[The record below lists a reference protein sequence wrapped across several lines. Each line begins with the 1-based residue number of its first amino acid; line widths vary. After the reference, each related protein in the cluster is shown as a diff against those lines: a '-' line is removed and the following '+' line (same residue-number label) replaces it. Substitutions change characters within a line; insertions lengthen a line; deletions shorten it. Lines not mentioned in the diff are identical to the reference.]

1 MIDRLVSDRVKK
13 LDEYKAEAGIQG
25 IALDKNET
33 PWNLGDKVR
42 EAVFNRL
49 RNMEFNRYP
58 DSSCTELKAAISG
71 YTGVDPA
78 GIAVGNGSDELIGVL
93 LQTFINPGDTV
104 AMHNPSFSVYKT
116 DATVN
121 GAIVWEYD
129 LDKDYG
135 MKLEEFIS
143 CLERSNPKLIF
154 LCNPNNP
161 TGGRLEPAEI
171 EQILKK
177 TSGIVVVD
185 EAYYE
190 FSGLSA
196 SALLAKYENLIIL
209 RTLSK
214 AFGLA
219 ALRIGYMLAAPETV
233 GYIDRVRALYNVN
246 AIAQTVAVEVLKNLD
261 VVTER
266 TELIKKER
274 ERLSARLIELPGLQC
289 FESFGNFLLMRT
301 QAADMI
307 FEKLLGAGICIRRF
321 SNPALRDCI
330 RATIGTP
337 IENDR
342 FYEVIK
348 EVLYEE

>member
-13 LDEYKAEAGIQG
+13 LDEYKAEAEVKG

-33 PWNLGDKVR
+33 PWSLGEKAR
-42 EAVFNRL
+42 EAVFKRL
-49 RNMEFNRYP
+49 GSMEFNRYP

-71 YTGVDPA
+71 YTGVA
-78 GIAVGNGSDELIGVL
+78 VSGIAVGNGSDELISVL
-93 LQTFINPGDTV
+93 LQTFINPGETV

-116 DATVN
+116 DATVS
-121 GAIVWEYD
+121 GARVWEYD
-129 LDKDYG
+129 LDKDFG

-143 CLERSNPKLIF
+143 CLEAEKPKLVF

-161 TGGRLEPAEI
+161 TGIRLEPAEI
-171 EQILKK
+171 EQILTK
-177 TSGIVVVD
+177 TPGIVVVD

-190 FSGLSA
+190 FSGLTA
-196 SALLAKYENLIIL
+196 TGLLSKYENLIIL

-219 ALRIGYMLAAPETV
+219 ALRIGYMLAAPEIA

-246 AIAQTVAVEVLKNLD
+246 AIAQAVAVEVLKNPE
-261 VVTER
+261 VVAER

-274 ERLSARLIELPGLQC
+274 ARLSSRLKELMGLQC

-301 QAADMI
+301 KDAGRI
-307 FEKLLGAGICIRRF
+307 FDKLLEAGICIRRF

-330 RATIGTP
+330 RVTIGTAD
-337 IENDR
+337 ENDR
-342 FYEVIK
+342 FYAVIK

>member
-1 MIDRLVSDRVKK
+1 MVDRFVSDRVKK

-25 IALDKNET
+25 IALDKNEV
-33 PWNLGDKVR
+33 PWSLGDKVS
-42 EAVFNRL
+42 EAVFKRL

-58 DSSCTELKAAISG
+58 DSSCTELKTSISG
-71 YTGVDPA
+71 YTGVDPS

-104 AMHNPSFSVYKT
+104 AIHNPSFSVYKT

-121 GAIVWEYD
+121 GAKVWEYD
-129 LDKDYG
+129 LDKDFG
-135 MKLEEFIS
+135 MKLEEFIC
-143 CLERSNPKLIF
+143 CLETENPKLIF

-161 TGGRLEPAEI
+161 TGGRLAPAEV
-171 EQILKK
+171 EQILQKA
-177 TSGIVVVD
+177 SGIVVVD

-190 FSGLSA
+190 FSGLTVA
-196 SALLAKYENLIIL
+196 GLLSKYENLIIL

-246 AIAQTVAVEVLKNLD
+246 AIAQAVAVEVLNNLD
-261 VVTER
+261 IVTER
-266 TELIKKER
+266 TELLKKER
-274 ERLSARLIELPGLQC
+274 ERLASRLRELPSLQC

-301 QAADMI
+301 QYAGMVFD
-307 FEKLLGAGICIRRF
+307 KLLDAGICIRRF

-330 RATIGTP
+330 RVTLGTP
-337 IENDR
+337 TENDR